1 MHKLRPNWLWT
12 LALGAVLGV
21 TLSGCSSGH
30 GGGSFGG
37 AVTTPGTPVNLLM
50 TDTPPTG
57 VTPLSFE
64 VTLSSAK
71 LEPGDVSLLTGPAT
85 AEISRLQTETIS
97 LSTTSVVPASF
108 TSLVLTF
115 LNPTLTFENNTGATI
130 TVGGIACTTGSVCT
144 VSPTATNQTTTL
156 TLPSL
161 FAISATSP
169 QALLVDLNLAN
180 LFSSA
185 LAADFTA
192 GSSVTV
198 LAPSSPGLPLTSV
211 EDFVGEVQS
220 ESTANSTITLGNSL
234 SSLVATVNS
243 STVYHD
249 FPTATCATP
258 SFACLADN
266 QILSADL
273 SVAANGTLVAENL
286 WFKDADSSDI
296 EVEGVITS
304 IDIATQQ
311 FDYVALIES
320 SPVLNLSI
328 GSVATVHWNV
338 APVTTTFAIDDMGV
352 DTTGQLFAIPADL
365 MVGQEVS
372 VRRNPTS
379 AGTSLNADR
388 ILLRGSRITATVTGP
403 IAYPLMTIGDLP
415 SFFGAAGTSQIIV
428 SVSTTGA
435 TEYAPTPTVFTTIP
449 LNGSVS
455 VRGQLFP
462 NAGTPTLLASK
473 IVLN

>member
-1 MHKLRPNWLWT
+1 M
-12 LALGAVLGV
+12 A
-21 TLSGCSSGH
+21 
-30 GGGSFGG
+30 
-37 AVTTPGTPVNLLM
+37 LLM
-50 TDTPPTG
+50 TDSPPAG
-57 VTPLSFE
+57 VTVLSFE
-64 VTLSSAK
+64 VTVSSAT
-71 LEPGDVSLLTGPAT
+71 LEPGNVSLLSGPAT
-85 AEISRLQTETIS
+85 AEITRLQTETIS
-97 LSTTSVVPASF
+97 LSTTNVNPASY
-108 TSLVLTF
+108 TTLVLTF

-130 TVGGIACTTGSVCT
+130 TAGGIACTAGSVCT
-144 VSPTATNQTTTL
+144 VSPTAANQTTTL

-161 FAISATSP
+161 FAVSASAP

-180 LFSSA
+180 LFSST
-185 LAADFTA
+185 LGADFTA
-192 GSSVTV
+192 GSSVSV
-198 LAPSSPGLPLTSV
+198 LAPSSPGLPLTTV
-211 EDFVGEVQS
+211 EDFVGEIQAENS
-220 ESTANSTITLGNSL
+220 ATSTITLGNSM
-234 SSLVATVNS
+234 SSVVATVTS

-266 QILSADL
+266 QILSADMF
-273 SVAANGTLVAENL
+273 VEPNGTLVAKNL

-304 IDIATQQ
+304 IDIPAQE
-311 FDYVALIES
+311 FSYVVLIES

-328 GSVATVHWNV
+328 GNVATVHWNV
-338 APVTTTFAIDDMGV
+338 PPVTTTFAPDDMGV
-352 DTTGQLFAIPADL
+352 DTTGFLFAIPADL

-379 AGTSLNADR
+379 AGISLNADR
-388 ILLRGSRITATVTGP
+388 VLLRGSRITATVTGP
-403 IAYPLMTIGDLP
+403 IAFPNMTIGDLP

-435 TEYAPTPTVFTTIP
+435 TEYAGNAMVFTTIP

-462 NAGTPTLLASK
+462 NAGTPTMLASK